1 MEFFPAPLE
10 NLVEQFARLPGIGSK
25 SAQRLAF
32 HVLNLPQDQ
41 ARAFADAILE
51 AKRSV
56 TLCPVCQNL
65 TSGGLCP
72 ICASPKRD
80 DTTICVV
87 ADPRDVV
94 AIERSR
100 EYNGRYHVL
109 HGVLSPMNHVGPDD
123 LQIKSLVDR
132 VAQGGIQE
140 VIMATNPDT
149 EGGDHRHVLG
159 KALKALRGKGYPPG
173 LRHPRGGAPGICRRR
188 HADACPGRQAGAM
201 KRACC
206 AVLAALLLC
215 LSGCGVQSE
224 PEQLSLFAMDTYMTL
239 AAYGDKASEALA
251 ACGQELN
258 RLDGALSRTREGS
271 EIYTLNAQGRAD
283 VSQETADLISAA
295 LTLSQATGGA
305 FDPTVAPLVTLW
317 GITTDSPRVPQQ
329 TEIDAL
335 LPLVGTEHVTL
346 EGTRVTLDAG
356 CAMDLGGIAKGYASD
371 RLADIFAQYGVDS
384 ALVSLGGNVYTRGTK
399 PGGAAWSVA
408 VQHPEQ
414 EGYAAM
420 LSLTD
425 AFAVTSGGYQRYF
438 TGPDGTVYQHILD
451 PKTGWPVQGGPAVR
465 HHCGG

>member
-1 MEFFPAPLE
+1 
-10 NLVEQFARLPGIGSK
+10 
-25 SAQRLAF
+25 
-32 HVLNLPQDQ
+32 
-41 ARAFADAILE
+41 
-51 AKRSV
+51 
-56 TLCPVCQNL
+56 
-65 TSGGLCP
+65 
-72 ICASPKRD
+72 
-80 DTTICVV
+80 
-87 ADPRDVV
+87 
-94 AIERSR
+94 
-100 EYNGRYHVL
+100 
-109 HGVLSPMNHVGPDD
+109 
-123 LQIKSLVDR
+123 
-132 VAQGGIQE
+132 
-140 VIMATNPDT
+140 
-149 EGGDHRHVLG
+149 
-159 KALKALRGKGYPPG
+159 
-173 LRHPRGGAPGICRRR
+173 
-188 HADACPGRQAGAM
+188 M
-201 KRACC
+201 KRVCC

-271 EIYTLNAQGRAD
+271 EIYTLNARDRAD

-295 LTLSQATGGA
+295 LTLSKATGGA

-346 EGTRVTLDAG
+346 EGTRVTLDEG

-384 ALVSLGGNVYTRGTK
+384 ALVSLGGNVYARGTK

-414 EGYAAM
+414 DGYAAM
-420 LSLTD
+420 LALTD
-425 AFAVTSGGYQRYF
+425 SFAVTLCDGLGGRPGF
-438 TGPDGTVYQHILD
+438 L
-451 PKTGWPVQGGPAVR
+451 AAER
-465 HHCGG
+465 RL